1 MIIYEFQ
8 NQQLAFALLDYHIRC
23 TKIRTSIINIFI
35 FPTYSQY
42 FCLFNYKKSQDLR
55 YFLAIFQH
63 LIFIPK
69 TPKKP
74 LFQAFFTLSI
84 MCFSQQ
90 NHALNMPRPTEHVYR
105 NCFHCFVS
113 IFLHI
118 FQIPCQGFRIAG
130 YIYHLLGF

>member
-90 NHALNMPRPTEHVYR
+90 NHALNMPRIRKHIHTAPLLNLIPTLLQH
-105 NCFHCFVS
+105 N
-113 IFLHI
+113 
-118 FQIPCQGFRIAG
+118 QISCKACRLAG
-130 YIYHLLGF
+130 NIHH

>member
-90 NHALNMPRPTEHVYR
+90 NHALNMPCSREHIHYLSAHQSVPV
-105 NCFHCFVS
+105 F
-113 IFLHI
+113 IKQL
-118 FQIPCQGFRIAG
+118 
-130 YIYHLLGF
+130 